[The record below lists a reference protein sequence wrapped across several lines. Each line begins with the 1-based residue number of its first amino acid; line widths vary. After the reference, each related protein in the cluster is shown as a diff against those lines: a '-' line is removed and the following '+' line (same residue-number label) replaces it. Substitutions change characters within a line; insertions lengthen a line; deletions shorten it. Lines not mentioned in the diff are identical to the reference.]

1 MSTPVS
7 AEAPRPRAG
16 THRRTCR
23 LGAASWSVPSRNS
36 GTVGHRGLEGKSSHS
51 MPKVGGGEK
60 RGRRT
65 RAAAR
70 NVTWPGCKCDF
81 SLPNRVPREIGP
93 AVSSLQTGPPGTRRQ
108 GGDGPPP
115 TSRLC
120 IWVPNLL
127 SLFQTK
133 DAATLRPTPPR
144 PPDEGPEGT
153 GPSEHNQPMWMPD
166 TRNWAVLSLGPWTPQ
181 APGCVQLEPGHSP
194 GPQSEG
200 THAAERWPSRSR
212 FL

>member
-1 MSTPVS
+1 MSNPVS

-70 NVTWPGCKCDF
+70 NVTRPGCKCNF
-81 SLPNRVPREIGP
+81 SLPNRVPWEIGP

-115 TSRLC
+115 TSRSASGS
-120 IWVPNLL
+120 PT
-127 SLFQTK
+127 SLVYSK
-133 DAATLRPTPPR
+133 PRMRPPSDPPR
-144 PPDEGPEGT
+144 PGHRTRVQKGQVLLNTINPCGCRTLET
-153 GPSEHNQPMWMPD
+153 GQCS
-166 TRNWAVLSLGPWTPQ
+166 A
-181 APGCVQLEPGHSP
+181 
-194 GPQSEG
+194 
-200 THAAERWPSRSR
+200 
-212 FL
+212 